1 MYYLFSSNASLV
13 ASNVS
18 FTSWQLDNRRLHPVC
33 GMLGV
38 FRCRED
44 TVRDWSG
51 LCCGGLCHSSAVDCW
66 DVHHGITRHCSSWC
80 WYSQCS
86 IFRDHCSSDHPGSL
100 RLADLLTFDFR
111 TLLWKWW
118 VDRECPPVSIYFLPN
133 HHHDSPVPQRNRR
146 HILRFKGPYQSSRV
160 ASDAAVAGMFHCHL
174 HEALTTVGLVNSI
187 GSGPGLCGDSLH
199 PWHQKHGPDAFW
211 AADLTGF
218 LRARHYRLFSL

>member
-1 MYYLFSSNASLV
+1 MHLLLHLTYLSPVDSWTTGGSIQYAECSESSDAEKILSEIGPDCAVVDFAIQVLLTAGMSTTALRDIARAGVDIHNA
-13 ASNVS
+13 
-18 FTSWQLDNRRLHPVC
+18 
-33 GMLGV
+33 
-38 FRCRED
+38 
-44 TVRDWSG
+44 
-51 LCCGGLCHSSAVDCW
+51 
-66 DVHHGITRHCSSWC
+66 
-80 WYSQCS
+80 CS

-118 VDRECPPVSIYFLPN
+118 VDCECPPVSIYFLPN

-146 HILRFKGPYQSSRV
+146 HILRFKGPDQSSRV